1 MLSWGAKG
9 TGATGHR
16 LGTGSYDDPDEDAY
30 LEPKPVRDL
39 VGEEV
44 CQVTISALSCKL
56 LPEVWAC
63 HTPTPGFFCCIQL
76 YACVGRVTPLNER
89 RM

>member
-44 CQVTISALSCKL
+44 CQVTISA
-56 LPEVWAC
+56 AA
-63 HTPTPGFFCCIQL
+63 
-76 YACVGRVTPLNER
+76 Y
-89 RM
+89 

>member
-44 CQVTISALSCKL
+44 CQVIIKRCCRLTAY
-56 LPEVWAC
+56 
-63 HTPTPGFFCCIQL
+63 TPRPHQKSFV
-76 YACVGRVTPLNER
+76 AAS
-89 RM
+89 

>member
-1 MLSWGAKG
+1 MTEDHDVLSWGAKG

-44 CQVTISALSCKL
+44 CQVTISA
-56 LPEVWAC
+56 AA
-63 HTPTPGFFCCIQL
+63 
-76 YACVGRVTPLNER
+76 Y
-89 RM
+89 